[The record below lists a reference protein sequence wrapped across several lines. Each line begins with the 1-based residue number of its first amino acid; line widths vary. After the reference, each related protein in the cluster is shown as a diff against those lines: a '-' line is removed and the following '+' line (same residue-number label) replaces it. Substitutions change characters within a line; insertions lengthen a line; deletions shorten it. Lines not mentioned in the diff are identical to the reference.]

1 MTPVERLE
9 PFDAECFLQQFWQR
23 RPCLISGWL
32 DPQSLSLPELIDT
45 ASEHDLPARLITGTQ
60 ERANWILEHGPVEA
74 GDLPE
79 SAQDWTVLVQEMD
92 KASSRVEIV
101 MNTFRHFLPDWMLD
115 DIMVS
120 HAMPGGSVGA
130 HVDAYDVFL
139 VQARGTRRWQLATD
153 FDSRMDERFE
163 MALLRNWRAETELL
177 AGPGDTLYLPAGV
190 AHHGVA
196 EDECQT
202 WSVGLRTPS
211 GPELIFFLAESLAS
225 TDTQGLRLKVSRPDD
240 ELAARITPE
249 TVHQARSLMEQA
261 LAVDDESLELMLGQF
276 LSSWRLWTGEGMGGD
291 IKPVLRQ
298 LQENISMTLDA
309 SARIAVCGPAG
320 QEQVIV
326 NGEVIECTARMARH
340 LAATREIDRQW
351 LDHRAGLDQ
360 LVECGAVWL
369 PET

>member
-1 MTPVERLE
+1 MIAVERLE
-9 PFDAECFLQQFWQR
+9 PFDAGRFLQQFWQR

-32 DPQSLSLPELIDT
+32 DPLPLTLPELIE
-45 ASEHDLPARLITGTQ
+45 AAAEHQLPARLITGTQ
-60 ERANWILEHGPVEA
+60 QRADWTVEHGPIEA
-74 GDLPE
+74 GELPE
-79 SAQDWTVLVQEMD
+79 SEQDWTVLVQEMD
-92 KASSRVEIV
+92 KYSSRVGMV
-101 MNTFRHFLPDWMLD
+101 MSDFRHFLPDWMLD

-139 VQARGTRRWQLATD
+139 VQARGTRRWQLATE

-163 MALLRNWRAETELL
+163 MALLRSWRAETELL
-177 AGPGDTLYLPAGV
+177 VGPGETLYLPAGV

-225 TDTQGLRLKVSRPDD
+225 GDARNPRLKVTRPDD

-249 TVHQARSLMEQA
+249 TVRQARSLMEQA

-276 LSSWRLWTGEGMGGD
+276 LSSWRLWTCEDPADD
-291 IKPVLRQ
+291 IEAVSQQ
-298 LQENISMTLDA
+298 LQKKASITLDA
-309 SARIAVCGPAG
+309 SARIAVSGPAG
-320 QEQVIV
+320 RERVFV
-326 NGEVIECTARMARH
+326 NGEAIECTAQMAKH
-340 LAATREIDRQW
+340 LAATRE
-351 LDHRAGLDQ
+351 LDHSWLNHPTGLDQ
-360 LVECGAVWL
+360 LVECGAL
-369 PET
+369 SLTET